1 MIWTDLAESDI
12 ENSLGYLRTEWG
24 SQTALTF
31 LMRLAEALELVSS
44 HPTTFKVINRKLNV
58 RRFILNRR
66 ITLYYQLRKNDILL
80 ITFLDTR
87 KNPEILKI
95 EIRKIGITKKHK

>member
-1 MIWTDLAESDI
+1 MAESDI
-12 ENSLGYLRTEWG
+12 ENSLEYLLKEWG

-66 ITLYYQLRKNDILL
+66 ITLYYQLRKKKILL